1 MLDIHYLYP
10 LLKHNTFGV
19 DVKAAQFVEF
29 DSEDDLVKYISSGIH
44 TPVLTIGAGS
54 NLLFLNDFNGV
65 ILHSRIMGTEVIL
78 ESDSE
83 VLLRVGSGMNWDNL
97 VAYTVEKGWQ
107 GLENLSAIPGEVGA
121 SAVQNVG
128 AYGVEAGDLIV
139 KVEAIEI
146 DGASPCVFTNADCE
160 YAYRHSISC
169 RLIANQ

>member
-128 AYGVEAGDLIV
+128 AYGVEPGAEGAGRGV
-139 KVEAIEI
+139 AVELEEGFGEGLYGEVVGG
-146 DGASPCVFTNADCE
+146 DGVA
-160 YAYRHSISC
+160 RH
-169 RLIANQ
+169 AEQQ